1 MAPIRLLIVLLAA
14 VSVPG
19 GQALAGPPVRAP
31 RDSALVVHG
40 VIRPATGGVG
50 SVATPEP
57 RVTAAPGAGVCT
69 PRVVPD
75 PGDRPLWLPGDWCW
89 TGNES
94 VWVPGHW
101 MW

>member
-1 MAPIRLLIVLLAA
+1 MAPIRVLIVLLAA

-19 GQALAGPPVRAP
+19 SQALAGPPVRAP

-57 RVTAAPGAGVCT
+57 RV
-69 PRVVPD
+69 VPD
-75 PGDRPLWLPGDWCW
+75 PGDRPMWLPGDWCW
-89 TGNES
+89 TGSES
-94 VWVPGHW
+94 V
-101 MW
+101 